1 MTHMLR
7 SLLLVALS
15 VILVS
20 PALRAFPLEAAG
32 IDTART
38 SVWIHDLRLGADLV
52 RANID
57 CPLVPASVTKA
68 VTSASLLSIA
78 DENERFATP
87 VVALGEISA
96 GGVLD
101 GDIVVRASGDPT
113 IESAFL
119 EGTRGFA
126 DSIASAALRAGI
138 REVRGSVVIDESG
151 FQDAT
156 TPPGWM
162 DEDLLWPY
170 GARLH
175 GANYSDNRFQLRWP
189 SRATVPEVP
198 GLKFSAVQGRGRRAK
213 VTRKDGSETFTV
225 SGNTRRAFSD
235 SYAMPRPSKA
245 MHAAVTKALADAG
258 ITVKGGKTGKLEAEH
273 PLYVHLSPPFGE
285 ILRSLMV
292 RSDNLMAEG
301 MLRAL
306 VPGGTRAEA
315 LAEQRKI
322 WASEV
327 LSPHG
332 VSLVDGSGLSRSDR
346 LTARFLGGVLRS
358 MAASDASE
366 VYAGLFPRAG
376 IDGTLRNFLV
386 ETPLE
391 GRVAMKTGSMRGV
404 QSYAGYLLDDEGRP
418 THMMVFIAN
427 DFRCARAGLK
437 NAIQDLLLKIFSVSL
452 QNEN

>member
-1 MTHMLR
+1 MTNMLR
-7 SLLLVALS
+7 SLLLTLS
-15 VILVS
+15 LILL
-20 PALRAFPLEAAG
+20 PQLLRAFPLDVVG
-32 IDTART
+32 IDTTRT
-38 SVWIHDLRLGADLV
+38 AVWIHDLRLGADLV

-57 CPLVPASVTKA
+57 CSLVPASVTKA

-78 DENERFATP
+78 DESERFATP

-96 GGVLD
+96 DGVLD
-101 GDIVVRASGDPT
+101 GNIVVKASGDPT
-113 IESAFL
+113 IESSFL

-126 DSIASAALRAGI
+126 DSIAAAALRLGI
-138 REVRGSVVIDESG
+138 REVKGTVVIDESA
-151 FQDAT
+151 FPDAT

-170 GARLH
+170 GTRLH
-175 GANYSDNRFQLRWP
+175 GANYADNKFLLRWP
-189 SRATVPEVP
+189 SKVTVPEVP
-198 GLKFSAVQGRGRRAK
+198 GLKFSTVYGRGRRAK
-213 VTRKDGSETFTV
+213 VSRKDGSETFTV

-235 SYAMPRPSKA
+235 SYAMPRPAKA
-245 MHAAVTKALADAG
+245 MRAAVAKALSDAG
-258 ITVKGGKTGKLEAEH
+258 IEVKGGNTGKLDAEH

-306 VPGGTRAEA
+306 VPGGTRADA
-315 LAEQRKI
+315 LAEERKI
-322 WASEV
+322 WAGEV

-332 VSLVDGSGLSRSDR
+332 VNLVDGSGLSRSDR

-358 MAASDASE
+358 MASSDASE

-376 IDGTLRNFLV
+376 VDGTLRNFLV

-391 GRVAMKTGSMRGV
+391 GRVAMKTGSMKGV

-427 DFRCARAGLK
+427 DFRCGRAKLK